1 MRSFAPVENPFLP
14 SERSRERRE
23 LQEKQKE
30 EFDDRQSQLEV
41 EEILRQRIEET
52 NQKIQDYL
60 QSA

>member
-52 NQKIQDYL
+52 NQKI
-60 QSA
+60 